1 MRKISAILLTT
12 TALIGGSQASAD
24 APGMNDPF
32 FWIGEDASAPEQ
44 SEVIGNGQATEMQ
57 REKFTDMNQPAAKGN
72 STTAPEYPK
81 NPVLDDYP
89 TQHSTNT
96 DRSPSSN
103 PLVAADGCA
112 YHEGNAATVD
122 FAVPKPRTGARGTT
136 PEDQR
141 RGEMAG
147 TDGVLSAVQD
157 TPCVDIMRRGGETAN
172 SAQGHLREGDIR
184 RANTLEERRIPTHSV
199 GRYSPEGSGLWHR
212 DPANPFIDA
221 ASEWA
226 VHRGETLSQMLHRWA
241 DDAGFTIVYQ
251 ADIDY
256 VLQADVVIRGTFS
269 EAAGQVIESFANA
282 SPPISADYYLGNK
295 VIVVRSSG
303 EFDGR

>member
-12 TALIGGSQASAD
+12 TALIGGSNVAAD

-32 FWIGEDASAPEQ
+32 FWIGEEANAPEQ
-44 SEVIGNGQATEMQ
+44 SEVIGGGKSSEMQ
-57 REKFTDMNQPAAKGN
+57 RDQFMNMNPHDPSPEA
-72 STTAPEYPK
+72 TTAPKYPG

-89 TQHSTNT
+89 MDQSPNSTN
-96 DRSPSSN
+96 SSAGN
-103 PLVAADGCA
+103 SLIDADGCA

-122 FAVPKPRTGARGTT
+122 FALPKQRTGARGIT
-136 PEDQR
+136 PQDQR

-147 TDGVLSAVQD
+147 TDGILSAIQD
-157 TPCVDIMRRGGETAN
+157 NPCADIMRRGGETAN

-212 DPANPFIDA
+212 DPSNPFIDA

-226 VHRGETLSQMLHRWA
+226 VHSGETLSQLLHRWS
-241 DDAGFTIVYQ
+241 DDAGYKIVYQ
-251 ADIDY
+251 ANVDY

-282 SPPISADYYLGNK
+282 SPPITADYYLGNK
-295 VIVVRSSG
+295 VIVVRSAG